1 MRVVLPVVSIAA
13 GLLAATV
20 VMSRKVHSSSLNSP
34 AATTSSSASA
44 VAEANPAEPVPNLV
58 QPLATPASRRNV
70 ALAIAAG
77 GKANAASSNSS
88 ASGPAKTE
96 FSPAQK
102 ISELDDLMIS
112 NHPEQE
118 KLGVMLATLGNS
130 DKAVHAAALEHI
142 KELDDRDAVPQLQVL
157 ADQTENAEDKAALQE
172 VIDYLNL
179 PSLTDRSAAGR
190 TSGPLVPKNSTWRDR
205 RMTHVPQNPA
215 LKPAVASGK

>member
-1 MRVVLPVVSIAA
+1 
-13 GLLAATV
+13 
-20 VMSRKVHSSSLNSP
+20 
-34 AATTSSSASA
+34 
-44 VAEANPAEPVPNLV
+44 
-58 QPLATPASRRNV
+58 
-70 ALAIAAG
+70 
-77 GKANAASSNSS
+77 
-88 ASGPAKTE
+88 
-96 FSPAQK
+96 
-102 ISELDDLMIS
+102 MIS

-190 TSGPLVPKNSTWRDR
+190 TSGPLIPKNSTWRDR